1 MPSFL
6 RMASLEAARPSGRVS
21 DALRA
26 AARQAWVRYL
36 ARAGFYA
43 KALVY
48 AVIGLLALSLAL
60 GAGGELVDSRGAI
73 TAISQGPLGAFAV
86 VVLGAALAG
95 LGLWFIV
102 DGLVDPDHLRTGR
115 FAWILRLGQGVGGVG
130 YLVLAVWAFAIFF
143 GEARTTQTTD
153 ELTKSWTGHV
163 LEVPGG
169 TVLVFLVGATVAIV
183 GARQIRVG
191 VEREFLKPLDLRGAS
206 AVMRRAVEVTGRV
219 GFVAQGLVF
228 ALVGL
233 FFMQA
238 AVEQEAYEATGFDGA
253 LGVLARQWHGTVILA
268 VIAVGLLAYAAFAAF
283 EGHFRR
289 FGRVRA

>member
-1 MPSFL
+1 
-6 RMASLEAARPSGRVS
+6 MASFEAARSSGRVS
-21 DALRA
+21 GALRA
-26 AARQAWVRYL
+26 AARQAWVRHL

-43 KALVY
+43 KSLVY
-48 AVIGLLALSLAL
+48 LVIGLLALGLAL

-73 TAISQGPLGAFAV
+73 TAISQAPLGALAML
-86 VVLGAALAG
+86 VLGVALSG
-95 LGLWFIV
+95 LGLWFVV
-102 DGLVDPDHLRTGR
+102 DGLTDPDHLRTGR
-115 FAWILRLGQGVGGVG
+115 FAWILRLGQGIGGLG
-130 YLVLAVWAFAIFF
+130 YLLLAVWAFAIFF
-143 GEARTTQTTD
+143 GEARTGPTTD

-163 LEVPGG
+163 LGLPGG
-169 TVLVFLVGATVAIV
+169 TVLVFLVGAIVAVV
-183 GARQIRVG
+183 GARQVRVG
-191 VEREFLKPLDLRGAS
+191 VEREFLKPLDLRHAS
-206 AVMRRAVEVTGRV
+206 AAVRRLVKLTGRV

-253 LGVLARQWHGTVILA
+253 LGVLARQPHGAVILG

-289 FGRVRA
+289 YGRLRA